1 MSLNSPTAMTSEEDA
16 PPPERTRPGPGRPR
30 RDQVEQRNAELLDH
44 ALDLFLERGFERTTI
59 DAIAASV
66 GMAKRTVYARYGD
79 KATLFKAAL
88 QRAIDDMVVPIE
100 RLRAAERDGVEECLL
115 GIARILVANLMS
127 REGLRL
133 MRITNSESYRMPEI
147 GAYTYERG
155 TRVTISYLADLFRRL
170 ERAVGR
176 SMPKAE
182 ADDAAIAFLNLL
194 GGPARTTAWGMGLDD
209 AEIDRQTRYRV
220 GLFIHGVFSEQ
231 GAHIKSSC

>member
-1 MSLNSPTAMTSEEDA
+1 MRLNSPTVLRSDDTA
-16 PPPERTRPGPGRPR
+16 RTRPGPGRPR

-88 QRAIDDMVVPIE
+88 QRAIDDMVVPVE
-100 RLRAAERDGVEECLL
+100 SLRAAESDDLEPCLL

-147 GAYTYERG
+147 GAYTYDRG
-155 TRVTISYLADLFRRL
+155 TRVTIVYLADLFRRL
-170 ERAVGR
+170 KRAGGR
-176 SMPKAE
+176 ALSESEAE
-182 ADDAAIAFLNLL
+182 DAAEAFLNLL
-194 GGPARTTAWGMGLDD
+194 GGPARTTAWGMELDA
-209 AEIDRQTRYRV
+209 AEIERQTRYRV
-220 GLFIHGVFSEQ
+220 GLFIHGVFP
-231 GAHIKSSC
+231 K

>member
-1 MSLNSPTAMTSEEDA
+1 MNLTSTTALKSDDA
-16 PPPERTRPGPGRPR
+16 APGVERIRPGPGRPR

-79 KATLFKAAL
+79 KAALFKAAL

-100 RLRAAERDGVEECLL
+100 TLRAAERDGIENCLL
-115 GIARILVANLMS
+115 SIARILVANLMS
-127 REGLRL
+127 RAGLRL
-133 MRITNSESYRMPEI
+133 MRITNSEAYRMPEI

-155 TRVTISYLADLFRRL
+155 TRLTISYLADLFRRL
-170 ERAVGR
+170 RRAEGHQLTQ
-176 SMPKAE
+176 AE
-182 ADDAAIAFLNLL
+182 ADDAAEAFLNLL
-194 GGPARTTAWGMGLDD
+194 GSPARTTAWGMELDE

-220 GLFIHGVFSEQ
+220 GLFIHGVFS
-231 GAHIKSSC
+231 H